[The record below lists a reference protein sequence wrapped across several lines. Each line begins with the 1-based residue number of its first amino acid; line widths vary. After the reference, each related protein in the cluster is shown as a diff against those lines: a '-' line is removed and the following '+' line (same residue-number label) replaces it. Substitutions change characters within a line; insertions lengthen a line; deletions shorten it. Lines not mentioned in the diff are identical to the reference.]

1 MIPVVPP
8 GYEAHVAL
16 FLLACLFTAFATEK
30 YPADVTAAA
39 GAAVFLTLGLTPVA
53 GIGAA
58 FSNSAPITIGAMFVI
73 SGALVRTGLL
83 DAMAGAIIARAGR
96 RPRLAVAGFLAAAV
110 IASAFVNNT
119 PVVLVLIPVA
129 IRLAGALD
137 FAPTRLLIPLSY
149 AAILGG
155 TLTLIGTSTNL
166 LIDGVARGAGL
177 EPFGIFE

>member
-1 MIPVVPP
+1 MIPLVPP
-8 GYEAHVAL
+8 GYEAHAAL
-16 FLLACLFTAFATEK
+16 LLLGCLFTAFATEK

-110 IASAFVNNT
+110 VASAFVNNT

-149 AAILGG
+149 AAIL
-155 TLTLIGTSTNL
+155 
-166 LIDGVARGAGL
+166 AGRS
-177 EPFGIFE
+177 P